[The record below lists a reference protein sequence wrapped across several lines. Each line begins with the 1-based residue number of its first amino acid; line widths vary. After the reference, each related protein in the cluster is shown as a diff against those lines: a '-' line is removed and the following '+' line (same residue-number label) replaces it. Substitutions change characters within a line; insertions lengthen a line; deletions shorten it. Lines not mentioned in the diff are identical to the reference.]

1 MKKVKDVTKDMILA
15 ALGSIDEQNEEIK
28 DLLRRGSVIFGMGE
42 VDNEELLYN
51 GNRDEIIA
59 RRQMREKEDKTYDLG
74 DGKTLYFNREKLED
88 GKITEIEFDKRKGPK
103 EAKALDLEAKDTPD
117 ESKLSLK
124 KVSQTLKEKKEG
136 ED

>member
-1 MKKVKDVTKDMILA
+1 MILA

-51 GNRDEIIA
+51 GNRDEITA

-88 GKITEIEFDKRKGPK
+88 GKITEIEFDKRKGQK

>member
-51 GNRDEIIA
+51 GNRDEITA

-88 GKITEIEFDKRKGPK
+88 GKITEIEFDKRKGQK
-103 EAKALDLEAKDTPD
+103 EAKAQDLEAKDTPD

>member
-51 GNRDEIIA
+51 GNRDEITA

-88 GKITEIEFDKRKGPK
+88 GKITEIEFDKRKGQK